1 MVLGSGS
8 DNKWKQDFEAA
19 DTGYMEVT
27 ESGVLFSEQNAL
39 YFNEEQVECL
49 LTEYASE

>member
-1 MVLGSGS
+1 MEFTKSG
-8 DNKWKQDFEAA
+8 
-19 DTGYMEVT
+19 M
-27 ESGVLFSEQNAL
+27 LFSEQNAL